1 MADKRSVKKQLK
13 QLEYVKT
20 WQLVLLL
27 ILSLFVSATFLRLN
41 NVGMIE
47 RRHAVE
53 SADKVGDIDSIS
65 DALFDLQRYSAA
77 HINAD
82 SGDVYLVETFNR
94 DVEKAMKDA
103 LSRNKTK
110 NNVLQLADAACR
122 PRFYTY
128 SQAYT
133 LCVRDE
139 QAKYPQAT
147 DPSDDVKFPDPS
159 QYKHAFVSSLWSPDF
174 AGWSIVV
181 SLVLLIMLIVRVVYA
196 VILRLLLKRQYRA
209 V

>member
-53 SADKVGDIDSIS
+53 AADKSTDVNSVS
-65 DALFDLQRYSAA
+65 DALFDLQRYASV
-77 HINAD
+77 HMNAD

-94 DVEKAMKDA
+94 DVERIMKEA
-103 LSRNKTK
+103 LARNSKE

-122 PRFYTY
+122 PRFYTT
-128 SQAYT
+128 SQAYI

-139 QAKYPQAT
+139 QAKYPEAAN
-147 DPSDDVKFPDPS
+147 PSDDVQFPDPS
-159 QYKHAFVSSLWSPDF
+159 LYKHSFVSPRWSPDF
-174 AGWSIVV
+174 AGWSVVV
-181 SLVLLIMLIVRVVYA
+181 SIVLLLMVIVRFLYGI
-196 VILRLLLKRQYRA
+196 ILHLLLKRRYRS